1 MKYDHEIIRD
11 LMPLCIDGIASEKS
25 NAAVQEHIAECPACE
40 KEWEQMKKTI
50 NTSENVPVPEDTKK
64 YKETA
69 KRVRKK
75 NRWILLKVT
84 LGTLVLALIIGYIGN
99 FIDGAR
105 FTARG
110 AAKFYLTKEIAS
122 AVYED
127 PVQAKNAAKPKMT
140 YLGTL
145 KSEDGKAANAFFLM
159 YKPDLDETFLAWGHA
174 DRSDLLRLGMWTPCG
189 GSLGPYKD
197 SGISMSG
204 GSFSYENGEKWFG
217 AEVFYVTDEEVKHI
231 EVTMNG
237 QVYELT
243 PDKNGFCGIGYDS
256 ADRQM
261 YKAMPFNDSIT
272 EGKATDENGRVLYT
286 VQSVTETY
294 GSSEFEHYDWV
305 KASA

>member
-84 LGTLVLALIIGYIGN
+84 LGTLVLAFIIGYIGN

-110 AAKFYLTKEIAS
+110 AAKQCIMEHSSDY
-122 AVYED
+122 YED
-127 PVQAKNAAKPKMT
+127 PIQAKNATPPQLT
-140 YLGTL
+140 YIATI
-145 KSEDGKAANAFFLM
+145 KSKDGKAAESYFLEHF
-159 YKPDLDETFLAWGHA
+159 PDDGETYVIAGNA
-174 DRSDLLRLGMWTPCG
+174 DRDDILRLGMWIG
-189 GSLGPYKD
+189 GGTSGGWAVKD
-197 SGISMSG
+197 CGISMTG
-204 GSFSYENGEKWFG
+204 GSFTYENGVKWFG
-217 AEVFYVTDEEVKHI
+217 TKAFYVTDKNVKKI
-231 EVTMNG
+231 EFVMDG
-237 QVYELT
+237 QTYELT
-243 PDKNGFCGIGYDS
+243 PDEKGFCAMGYEPYPEPVP
-256 ADRQM
+256 DR
-261 YKAMPFNDSIT
+261 YIVR
-272 EGKATDENGRVLYT
+272 EGKATDENGKVLYT